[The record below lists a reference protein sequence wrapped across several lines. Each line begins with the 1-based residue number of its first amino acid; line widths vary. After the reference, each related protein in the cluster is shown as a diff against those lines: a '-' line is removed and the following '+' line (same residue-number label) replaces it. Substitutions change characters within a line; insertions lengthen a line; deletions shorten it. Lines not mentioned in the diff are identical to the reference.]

1 MKRTLFIASLCM
13 AGSVFAGVTDGLL
26 GAFLLDGDA
35 QDRSGQQQHGQV
47 IGATF
52 TDDRLGQPNH
62 ALQLDGR
69 SAWVSTPVDGQR
81 HPMSLSFWFYL
92 DARPGERPFTVLSSS
107 MADAF
112 GHGFVIG
119 SGTNHLNANLA
130 ANFTF
135 AARTWTHGVV
145 TYGDTIRVYLNGQLS
160 AEKPTPPD
168 AGVPAG
174 RFAIGR
180 HSGSAEGH
188 YFPGA
193 LDDVL
198 IYDRVLS
205 NEEVGQLFTG
215 GAQVADQIVAAE
227 AVQARLAS
235 LAAEAAAND
244 GTRVTRPA
252 GLTAND
258 EGPLPLALTVSSI
271 AEPGTNVWA
280 LMDSDTNTQ
289 WTADADAT
297 GWRLAAEY
305 EDVITVSQ
313 AALSDVDDSASGVRW
328 LTSKTGEDWSAWL
341 PGEPVELRWLVG
353 LIPSQ
358 GEDEVPPAVMELH
371 VR

>member
-1 MKRTLFIASLCM
+1 MKLSLFIASLSM

-26 GAFLLDGDA
+26 GAYLLDGDA

-52 TDDRLGQPNH
+52 GEDRFGVPNR

-69 SAWVSTPVDGQR
+69 SAWVSTPLDGQR
-81 HPMSLSFWFYL
+81 HPLSISFWFYL

-112 GHGFVIG
+112 GHGFIIG

-130 ANFTF
+130 ANFSF

-180 HSGSAEGH
+180 HSGSAEGY

-205 NEEVGQLFTG
+205 DEEVGQLFTG
-215 GAQVADQIVAAE
+215 GAQVAEQIKAAE

-235 LAAEAAAND
+235 LAADAASGD
-244 GTRVTRPA
+244 GTRATRPS
-252 GLTAND
+252 GLVAT
-258 EGPLPLALTVSSI
+258 EGTLPLALTVSSI

-280 LMDSDTNTQ
+280 LMDGDTNTA

-297 GWRLAAEY
+297 GWWLAAEY

-313 AALSDVDDSASGVRW
+313 AALSDVGGSASGVRW
-328 LTSKTGEDWSAWL
+328 LSSKDGTDWSAWN

-358 GEDEVPPAVMELH
+358 GEDDEPPAVLELL

>member
-1 MKRTLFIASLCM
+1 MKLASFLTSLWFV
-13 AGSVFAGVTDGLL
+13 GSACAGVTDGLL
-26 GAFLLDGDA
+26 GAYLLDGDA

-52 TDDRLGQPNH
+52 TADRFGNPIR

-81 HPMSLSFWFYL
+81 HPLSISFWFYL

-130 ANFTF
+130 ANFSF

-145 TYGDTIRVYLNGQLS
+145 TYGDTIRVYLDGRLS

-174 RFAIGR
+174 RFSIGR
-180 HSGSAEGH
+180 HSGSTEGF

-193 LDDVL
+193 LDDIL

-205 NEEVGQLFTG
+205 AEEVEQLFAG
-215 GAQVADQIVAAE
+215 GAQVADQIKAAE

-235 LAAEAAAND
+235 LAADAASGD
-244 GTRVTRPA
+244 GTRVTRPSGHVA
-252 GLTAND
+252 T

-271 AEPGTNVWA
+271 AEPGTNVWS
-280 LMDSDTNTQ
+280 LLDDDTNTA
-289 WTADADAT
+289 WTADVDAT
-297 GWRLAAEY
+297 GWWLAAEY
-305 EDVITVSQ
+305 EDVVTIRQ
-313 AALSDVDDSASGVRW
+313 AALSDVDNSASGVRW
-328 LTSKTGEDWSAWL
+328 LCSKTGDDWSDWT

-353 LIPSQ
+353 LIPSR
-358 GEDEVPPAVMELH
+358 GEHDHPPVVTELL